1 MGDVDITQTIAKV
14 EFYESCLDQL
24 KRELPKYFLK
34 HQELDKPTKSLSK
47 LLKSVASSES
57 NQHLQNSLF
66 LYASKCD
73 TLEIERQVFLRCE
86 SQSNYLLDEGKTL
99 LVNPLKEI
107 INDAKDT
114 RMKRVKLLQ
123 LPAIQLQQPQNISQ
137 MRSLNAAV
145 AITDQ
150 SLRIHSELFEKH
162 RLKSIKK
169 IITNLLYSEISYHCR
184 VVEELSLVLQSL
196 SNVNASV
203 ED

>member
-1 MGDVDITQTIAKV
+1 MSDVDITQIIAKV

-24 KRELPKYFLK
+24 KKELPKYFLK
-34 HQELDKPTKSLSK
+34 HQELDKPTKSLIK
-47 LLKSVASSES
+47 LFKSVASSES
-57 NQHLQNSLF
+57 NRQLQNSLF
-66 LYASKCD
+66 LYANKFEN
-73 TLEIERQVFLRCE
+73 LEIERQVFLRCE
-86 SQSNYLLDEGKTL
+86 TQSNYLLDEGKTL

-107 INDAKDT
+107 INDTKDT
-114 RMKRVKLLQ
+114 RMKRVKLQQ
-123 LPAIQLQQPQNISQ
+123 LPTIQLQQPQNISQ
-137 MRSLNAAV
+137 MRTLNAAV

-184 VVEELSLVLQSL
+184 AVEELSLVLESL
-196 SNVNASV
+196 SDVKISE